1 MDVFFFPH
9 SVEHTHKH
17 RAVYSDPLMQ
27 IYDSDVMFHRAM
39 LVHDLVSGTFI
50 ASQLDNE
57 RKQPALVF
65 SQKGRY
71 ADFQTS
77 AIRRRGIK

>member
-1 MDVFFFPH
+1 MIALADAYD
-9 SVEHTHKH
+9 SRGNLWRT
-17 RAVYSDPLMQ
+17 YNYPLMQ
-27 IYDSDVMFHRAM
+27 IYDAGVMLHRVM
-39 LVHDLVSGTFI
+39 LSHDLVSGTFI

-57 RKQPALVF
+57 RPLPNLRFNQT
-65 SQKGRY
+65 GRY